1 MIIAKKIEKFF
12 SNSGTRNEVRERV
25 ITEFLQ
31 ETPGTG
37 SGDKQ
42 SKYLYYVETL
52 SNGNRIYLE
61 RPVNLHNG
69 FDFVINVENMI
80 FLTEKGLEKHY
91 PAHDHIIAD
100 LEDKRD
106 ESREKYAIL
115 YTLIEDVYNCKEIGD
130 NINLKFD
137 TGYDVD
143 MILKVIK
150 WFFIEQD
157 IRYWNYSGRA
167 MLMSGIPKT

>member
-61 RPVNLHNG
+61 RPANLHNG

-106 ESREKYAIL
+106 ESQEKYAIL

-167 MLMSGIPKT
+167 MLMSGIPKP

>member
-61 RPVNLHNG
+61 RPANLHNG

-167 MLMSGIPKT
+167 MLMSGIPKP

>member
-37 SGDKQ
+37 NGDKQ

-61 RPVNLHNG
+61 RPANLHNG

-167 MLMSGIPKT
+167 MLMSGIPKP